1 VEKKKETKALS
12 GGELR
17 FYSPSLRDGGRSL
30 SEVGRQLESQWRDL
44 EANAQGMGD
53 IFGDDDVGSLIA
65 TTYRVAQQL
74 SAQTHRSA
82 ARGFD
87 NFGSG
92 LHTMA
97 DDFERSERHAQES
110 VTKVGRTV

>member
-1 VEKKKETKALS
+1 VWKKKGTKALS

-30 SEVGRQLESQWRDL
+30 SEVGSRLESQWREL
-44 EANAQGMGD
+44 EASAQGMGD
-53 IFGDDDVGSLIA
+53 IFGDDDVGSLIGM
-65 TTYRVAQQL
+65 TYRVAQQL
-74 SAQTHRSA
+74 SAQSQRSA

-87 NFGSG
+87 NFGTG

-97 DDFERSERHAQES
+97 DDFERSEQHAQEA